1 VAASI
6 TNAETALRWLGA
18 QKPNLQKAREALG
31 RIADDGRRAADVIG
45 RIRALIKKEAPR
57 MVGVEI
63 NETIREVIVLT
74 QGEMTKNGVSLL
86 TQLADGLP
94 LVQGDKVQLQQVVL
108 NLIINAAEAMAT
120 SSEEP
125 RELHIATRSANS
137 QSVLVLVADSG
148 PGLVSTNYERLF
160 DAFYTT
166 KPTGLGMGLPI
177 CRTIIEAHG
186 GQLWATANV
195 PRGAVFQFTVPIL
208 PVG

>member
-1 VAASI
+1 
-6 TNAETALRWLGA
+6 WLGA
-18 QKPNLQKAREALG
+18 QNPNLQKAREALG

-45 RIRALIKKEAPR
+45 RIRALIKKEPPS
-57 MVGVEI
+57 MVAVEI

-86 TQLADGLP
+86 TRLADGLP
-94 LVQGDKVQLQQVVL
+94 LVQGDKVQLQQVIL
-108 NLIINAAEAMAT
+108 NLIINAAEAMA
-120 SSEEP
+120 SSDEEP
-125 RELHIATRSANS
+125 RELHIATNSTDS

-148 PGLVSTNYERLF
+148 PGLASTNYERLF

-186 GQLWATANV
+186 GQLWASANL

-208 PVG
+208 PAG